1 MLRLLLVLL
10 VFLPLIELYVLIEV
24 GSRIG
29 GAATIL
35 LCLAT
40 AAIGGWLV
48 RIQGLQ
54 TLFDARRH
62 MMSGQIPAESMA
74 HGLMLTLAGVLL
86 LTPGFVTDIVG
97 FLLLIPALRQ
107 AIIRRWLPEA
117 FSAHGQTTWIEAEIV
132 DRPDNNHRHP
142 LH

>member
-1 MLRLLLVLL
+1 MLRLLLILL

-29 GAATIL
+29 GATTIL

-48 RIQGLQ
+48 RVQGLQ
-54 TLFDARRH
+54 TLFDARKH
-62 MMSGQIPAESMA
+62 MMAGQIPAESMA
-74 HGLMLTLAGVLL
+74 HGLMLSLAGVLL
-86 LTPGFVTDIVG
+86 MTPGFVTDIIG
-97 FLLLIPALRQ
+97 FLLLIPALRK
-107 AIIRRWLPEA
+107 AIIRRWLPQA
-117 FSAHGQTTWIEAEIV
+117 FSASGQTTWIEAEIV
-132 DRPDNNHRHP
+132 ENPDDSHHS

>member
-1 MLRLLLVLL
+1 MLRLLLILL

-48 RIQGLQ
+48 RMQGLQ
-54 TLFDARRH
+54 TLFAARKH
-62 MMSGQIPAESMA
+62 MMAGQIPAESMA
-74 HGLMLTLAGVLL
+74 HGLMLSLAGVLL
-86 LTPGFVTDIVG
+86 LTPGFVTDIAG
-97 FLLLIPALRQ
+97 FLLLIPALRK
-107 AIIRRWLPEA
+107 AIIRHWLPQA
-117 FSAHGQTTWIEAEIV
+117 FSASGQTTWIEAEV
-132 DRPDNNHRHP
+132 VEHPDDHRHT

>member
-1 MLRLLLVLL
+1 MLRLLLILL
-10 VFLPLIELYVLIEV
+10 VFLPLVELYVLIEV

-48 RIQGLQ
+48 RFQGLH

-62 MMSGQIPAESMA
+62 MMAGQIPAEPMA

-86 LTPGFVTDIVG
+86 LTPGFVTDAIG

-107 AIIRRWLPEA
+107 AIIRRWLPGA
-117 FSAHGQTTWIEAEIV
+117 FSASGQTTWIEAEVV
-132 DRPDNNHRHP
+132 DRPDDHHHRS

>member
-1 MLRLLLVLL
+1 MIRLLLLLL

-48 RIQGLQ
+48 RVQGLQ
-54 TLFDARRH
+54 TLFTARRH
-62 MMSGQIPAESMA
+62 MMAGQIPAESMA
-74 HGLMLTLAGVLL
+74 HGLMLSLAGVLL
-86 LTPGFVTDIVG
+86 LTPGFVTDIIG
-97 FLLLIPALRQ
+97 FLLLIPALRRV
-107 AIIRRWLPEA
+107 IIHRWIPRA
-117 FSAHGQTTWIEAEIV
+117 FSASGQTTWIEAEV
-132 DRPDNNHRHP
+132 VETHDDQRPP